1 MIRGQLSMKA
11 GSRVSIVVPNYNG
24 IAFVKACLEALTQD
38 APEAE
43 ILLVDNG
50 STDGSRELV
59 ETQFPQVRV
68 IALDKNYGFCRA
80 ANEGMRAAASPYVI
94 LLNNDTEVLPGFTKA
109 LVSALQMEP
118 YAFSAGAKMIQL
130 HCQEKI
136 DDAGNLYCAFG
147 WAFARGKDKSVE
159 YYEKADEIFAAC
171 GGAVIYRKA
180 VLERIGYLDEAHFAY
195 LEDIDLGWRAK
206 IAGYRN
212 LYAPKARVLHVGS
225 GTSGS
230 RYNEFK
236 VHLSSR
242 NSVYLA
248 YKNMPAFQILLNFPF
263 LFAGF
268 VIKYLFFVKKGLGK
282 TYRKGLKEG
291 LFMCRREKKVKFCWK
306 NLPCYGRI
314 QLELW
319 MNIGKRFR

>member
-1 MIRGQLSMKA
+1 MKA
-11 GSRVSIVVPNYNG
+11 DSRVSVVVPNYNG
-24 IAFVKACLEALTQD
+24 IAFVEACFQALLRD
-38 APEAE
+38 APQSEL
-43 ILLVDNG
+43 IMVDNG
-50 STDGSRELV
+50 SADGSRELV
-59 ETQFPQVRV
+59 EERFPRVRV

-80 ANEGMRAAASPYVI
+80 ANEGMRAASSPYVI
-94 LLNNDTEVLPGFTKA
+94 LLNNDTEVLPGFVRA
-109 LVSALQMEP
+109 LVRALQADSK
-118 YAFSAGAKMIQL
+118 AFSAGAKMIQL
-130 HCQEKI
+130 HEQEKI
-136 DDAGNLYCAFG
+136 DDAGNFYCALG

-248 YKNMPAFQILLNFPF
+248 YKNMPAFQI
-263 LFAGF
+263 
-268 VIKYLFFVKKGLGK
+268 
-282 TYRKGLKEG
+282 
-291 LFMCRREKKVKFCWK
+291 
-306 NLPCYGRI
+306 
-314 QLELW
+314 
-319 MNIGKRFR
+319 

>member
-1 MIRGQLSMKA
+1 MRADSK
-11 GSRVSIVVPNYNG
+11 VSVVVPNYNG
-24 IAFVKACLEALTQD
+24 IAFVEACLRALIAD
-38 APEAE
+38 APKAE

-59 ETQFPQVRV
+59 GECFPKVRV

-80 ANEGMRAAASPYVI
+80 ANEGMRAATAPYVI

-109 LVSALQMEP
+109 LVSALQMNP
-118 YAFSAGAKMIQL
+118 TAFSAGAKMIQL
-130 HCQEKI
+130 HHQEKI
-136 DDAGNLYCAFG
+136 DDAGNFYCALG
-147 WAFARGKDKSVE
+147 WAFARGKDKPVE
-159 YYEKADEIFAAC
+159 YYERPDEIFAAC

-180 VLERIGYLDEAHFAY
+180 ALGRIGYLDESHFAY

-206 IAGYRN
+206 IAGWKN
-212 LYAPKARVLHVGS
+212 LYVPSARVLHVGS

-230 RYNEFK
+230 RYNDFK
-236 VHLSSR
+236 VRLSAR

-248 YKNMPAFQILLNFPF
+248 WKNMPVLQIFLNLPF
-263 LFAGF
+263 LLAGF
-268 VIKYLFFVKKGLGK
+268 GIKYLFFVKKGLGK

-291 LFMCRREKKVKFCWK
+291 LFLCRKEKKVKFCWK
-306 NLPCYGRI
+306 NLPRYGRI

-319 MNIGKRFR
+319 INMGKRFR

>member
-1 MIRGQLSMKA
+1 MKA
-11 GSRVSIVVPNYNG
+11 DSRVSVVVPNYNG
-24 IAFVKACLEALTQD
+24 IAFVEACFQALLQD
-38 APEAE
+38 APQSEL
-43 ILLVDNG
+43 IMVDNG
-50 STDGSRELV
+50 SADRSRELV
-59 ETQFPQVRV
+59 EERFPRVRV

-80 ANEGMRAAASPYVI
+80 ANEGMRAASSPYVI
-94 LLNNDTEVLPGFTKA
+94 LLNNDTEVLPGFVRE
-109 LVSALQMEP
+109 LVRALQADSK
-118 YAFSAGAKMIQL
+118 AFSAGAKMIQL
-130 HCQEKI
+130 HDQEKI
-136 DDAGNLYCAFG
+136 DDAGNFYCALG

>member
-1 MIRGQLSMKA
+1 M
-11 GSRVSIVVPNYNG
+11 PNYNG
-24 IAFVKACLEALTQD
+24 IAFVEACFQALLRD
-38 APEAE
+38 APQSEL
-43 ILLVDNG
+43 IMVDNG
-50 STDGSRELV
+50 SADGSRELV
-59 ETQFPQVRV
+59 EERFPRVRV

-80 ANEGMRAAASPYVI
+80 ANEGMRAASSPYVI
-94 LLNNDTEVLPGFTKA
+94 LLNNDTEVLPGFVRA
-109 LVSALQMEP
+109 LVRALQADSK
-118 YAFSAGAKMIQL
+118 AFSAGAKMIQL
-130 HCQEKI
+130 HEQEKI
-136 DDAGNLYCAFG
+136 DDAGNFYCALG

>member
-1 MIRGQLSMKA
+1 MKA
-11 GSRVSIVVPNYNG
+11 DNRVSVVVPNYNG
-24 IAFVKACLEALTQD
+24 IVFVERCFKALIKD
-38 APEAE
+38 APKAE
-43 ILLVDNG
+43 LLLVDNG
-50 STDGSRELV
+50 STDGSREL
-59 ETQFPQVRV
+59 TARRFPQVRI
-68 IALDKNYGFCRA
+68 IALKENYGFCRA
-80 ANEGMRAAASPYVI
+80 ANEGMKAASSPYVI

-109 LVSALQMEP
+109 LVSALQLEP
-118 YAFSAGAKMIQL
+118 RAFSAGAKMIQL
-130 HCQEKI
+130 HHPEKI
-136 DDAGNLYCAFG
+136 DDAGNFYCALG

-159 YYEKADEIFAAC
+159 YYEEPDEIFAAC

-180 VLERIGYLDEAHFAY
+180 VLERIGYLDESHFAY

-206 IAGYRN
+206 TAGWKN
-212 LYAPKARVLHVGS
+212 IYAPEAKVLHVGS

-236 VHLSSR
+236 VSLSSR
-242 NSVYLA
+242 NSIYLA
-248 YKNMPAFQILLNFPF
+248 YKNMPALQLFINLPF
-263 LFAGF
+263 LLAGF
-268 VIKYLFFVKKGLGK
+268 GIKYLFFVKKGFGK

-291 LFMCRREKKVKFCWK
+291 LLMCRREKKVKFCWK

>member
-1 MIRGQLSMKA
+1 MKA
-11 GSRVSIVVPNYNG
+11 DSRVSVVVPNYNG
-24 IAFVKACLEALTQD
+24 IAFVEQCFKALIKD

-43 ILLVDNG
+43 LLLVDNG
-50 STDGSRELV
+50 STDGSREL
-59 ETQFPQVRV
+59 TAQCFPQVRI
-68 IALDKNYGFCRA
+68 IALKENYGFCRA
-80 ANEGMRAAASPYVI
+80 ANEGMKAASSPYVI

-109 LVSALQMEP
+109 LVSALQLEP
-118 YAFSAGAKMIQL
+118 RAFSAGAKMIQL
-130 HCQEKI
+130 HHPEKI
-136 DDAGNLYCAFG
+136 DDAGNFYCALG

-159 YYEKADEIFAAC
+159 YYEEPDEIFAAC

-180 VLERIGYLDEAHFAY
+180 VLERIGYLDESHFAY

-206 IAGYRN
+206 TAGWKN
-212 LYAPKARVLHVGS
+212 IYAPEAKVLHVGS

-236 VHLSSR
+236 VSLSSR
-242 NSVYLA
+242 NSIYLA
-248 YKNMPAFQILLNFPF
+248 YKNMPALQLFINLPF
-263 LFAGF
+263 LLAGF
-268 VIKYLFFVKKGLGK
+268 GIKYLFFVRKGFGK

-291 LFMCRREKKVKFCWK
+291 LLMCRREKKVKFCWK
-306 NLPCYGRI
+306 NLPCYGKI

>member
-1 MIRGQLSMKA
+1 MKA
-11 GSRVSIVVPNYNG
+11 DSRVSVVVPNYNG
-24 IAFVKACLEALTQD
+24 IAFVEACFQALLRD
-38 APEAE
+38 APQSEL
-43 ILLVDNG
+43 IMVDNG
-50 STDGSRELV
+50 SADGSRELV
-59 ETQFPQVRV
+59 EERFPRVRV

-80 ANEGMRAAASPYVI
+80 ANEGMRAASSPYVI
-94 LLNNDTEVLPGFTKA
+94 LLNNDTEVLPGFVRA
-109 LVSALQMEP
+109 LVRALQADSK
-118 YAFSAGAKMIQL
+118 AFSAGAKMIQL
-130 HCQEKI
+130 HEQEKI
-136 DDAGNLYCAFG
+136 DDAGNFYCALG

-291 LFMCRREKKVKFCWK
+291 LLMCRREKKVKFCWK

-319 MNIGKRFR
+319 VNIGKRFR

>member
-1 MIRGQLSMKA
+1 MKA
-11 GSRVSIVVPNYNG
+11 DSRVSVVVPNYNG
-24 IAFVKACLEALTQD
+24 IAFVEACFQALLRD
-38 APEAE
+38 APQSEL
-43 ILLVDNG
+43 IMLDNG
-50 STDGSRELV
+50 SADGSRELV
-59 ETQFPQVRV
+59 EERFPRVRV

-80 ANEGMRAAASPYVI
+80 ANEGMRAASSPYVI
-94 LLNNDTEVLPGFTKA
+94 LLNNDTEVLPGFVRA
-109 LVSALQMEP
+109 LVRALQADSK
-118 YAFSAGAKMIQL
+118 AFSAGAKMIQL
-130 HCQEKI
+130 HHPEKI
-136 DDAGNLYCAFG
+136 DDAGNFYCALG

>member
-1 MIRGQLSMKA
+1 MKA
-11 GSRVSIVVPNYNG
+11 DSRVSVVVPNYNG
-24 IAFVKACLEALTQD
+24 IAFVEACFQALLRD
-38 APEAE
+38 APQSEL
-43 ILLVDNG
+43 IMVDNG
-50 STDGSRELV
+50 SADGSRELV
-59 ETQFPQVRV
+59 EERFPRVRV

-80 ANEGMRAAASPYVI
+80 ANEGMRAASSPYVI
-94 LLNNDTEVLPGFTKA
+94 LLNNDTEVLPGFVRA
-109 LVSALQMEP
+109 LVRALQADSK
-118 YAFSAGAKMIQL
+118 AFSAGAKMIQL
-130 HCQEKI
+130 HEQEKI
-136 DDAGNLYCAFG
+136 DDAGNFYCALG

-268 VIKYLFFVKKGLGK
+268 VIKYLFINWS
-282 TYRKGLKEG
+282 
-291 LFMCRREKKVKFCWK
+291 WK
-306 NLPCYGRI
+306 NLSKR
-314 QLELW
+314 LERRAFYVPQGEESKVLLEKSPLLW
-319 MNIGKRFR
+319 

>member
-1 MIRGQLSMKA
+1 MKA
-11 GSRVSIVVPNYNG
+11 DSRVSVVVPNYNG
-24 IAFVKACLEALTQD
+24 IAFVEACFQALLRD
-38 APEAE
+38 APQSEL
-43 ILLVDNG
+43 IMVDNG
-50 STDGSRELV
+50 SADGSRELV
-59 ETQFPQVRV
+59 EERFPRVRV

-80 ANEGMRAAASPYVI
+80 ANEGMRAASSPYVI
-94 LLNNDTEVLPGFTKA
+94 LLNNDTEVLPGFVRA
-109 LVSALQMEP
+109 LVRALQADSK
-118 YAFSAGAKMIQL
+118 AFSAGAKMIQL
-130 HCQEKI
+130 HEQEKI
-136 DDAGNLYCAFG
+136 DDAGNFYCALG